1 MTHTYP
7 HGDGAAGPPPSSAP
21 TPILPSAETP
31 RGLIGQHIGSYR
43 IVRELGHGGMGVVYE
58 AVHEQL
64 GQRAAVKTLKPEM
77 SLSPDFA
84 QRFFTEARAVS
95 IAQHPGLVRV
105 FDFGQLPDRTLYI
118 LMEFLDGES
127 LSSRLLRGPLDE
139 PTALRLARQIAS
151 AVQAAHERGIVH
163 RDLKPSNLF
172 VVPDVEA
179 PAGERVKILDFG
191 LAKIIAG
198 PDEGEKGAAEAV
210 RNTKSGTILGT
221 PIYMSPEQCRSL
233 ANTDAKTDVY
243 SLGVLLFEM
252 LAGSPPFCAN
262 TAGDLIAMHIG
273 QAPPRLAQKVPT
285 ASAAV
290 TALLS
295 DMLAKEP
302 ASRPTMAQV
311 AERLQQAAAAWRPP
325 LSKAAE
331 KGGARLAGAALA
343 LALLLALAALAL
355 RSQRTGPV
363 PAPAPAPALAPAP
376 VLEDSVVDLAPHEQA
391 LPAASPRP
399 APAAP
404 SRPPAS
410 ERAASKHRALR
421 PAPSPSPAAGPP
433 AVSAPAPQPSQ
444 PPSAPP
450 AEDVDVPVLR

>member
-7 HGDGAAGPPPSSAP
+7 HGDGAAGPPPV
-21 TPILPSAETP
+21 LPSAATP

-118 LMEFLDGES
+118 LMEFLDGEP

-198 PDEGEKGAAEAV
+198 PDDSEKGAAEAV
-210 RNTKSGTILGT
+210 RNTKSGIILGT
-221 PIYMSPEQCRSL
+221 PVYMSPEQCRSL

-273 QAPPRLAQKVPT
+273 QAPPRLDQKVPT

-290 TALLS
+290 TVLLS

-302 ASRPTMAQV
+302 VSRPTMAQV

-325 LSKAAE
+325 LPKAAR
-331 KGGARLAGAALA
+331 KGVARRAGAALA

-355 RSQRTGPV
+355 RSQRTGPA
-363 PAPAPAPALAPAP
+363 PSPAPAPALVPAPA
-376 VLEDSVVDLAPHEQA
+376 LEVSVDAAPHEQA

-399 APAAP
+399 APAAAPAAP

-410 ERAASKHRALR
+410 ERTASKHRALR
-421 PAPSPSPAAGPP
+421 PAPSPSSAASPP

-444 PPSAPP
+444 PPPAPP